1 MAKPLVVVIPHQLGL
16 AEAHRRLD
24 GGIGEAKALLQK
36 AGLSM
41 ADASWEGERL
51 SFVVGALNQKVDGHI
66 DVAEDTV
73 RVEVNLPRILSLFAS
88 KVQQV
93 IGHNGTKLLTKK

>member
-41 ADASWEGERL
+41 AEASWEGERL
-51 SFVVGALNQKVDGHI
+51 SFLVGALNQKVDGHI
-66 DVAEDTV
+66 DVAADSV
-73 RVEVNLPRILSLFAS
+73 RVEVNLPLILSLFAGRI
-88 KVQQV
+88 QQA
-93 IGHNGTKLLTKK
+93 IDQNGVKLLTKK

>member
-24 GGIGEAKALLQK
+24 SGIGEAKAMLQK

-41 ADASWEGERL
+41 AEASWEGERL
-51 SFVVGALNQKVDGHI
+51 SFAVGALNQKVDGHI
-66 DVAEDTV
+66 DVAADTV
-73 RVEVNLPRILSLFAS
+73 RVEVNLPLILSVFAGAVQ
-88 KVQQV
+88 KVIDQ
-93 IGHNGTKLLTKK
+93 NGTKLLTKK

>member
-16 AEAHRRLD
+16 AEAHRRLE
-24 GGIGEAKALLQK
+24 GGIEQARAMLQK

-41 ADASWEGERL
+41 ADASWQGERL

-66 DVAEDTV
+66 DVADDTV
-73 RVEVNLPRILSLFAS
+73 RVEVNLPLILSLFAG
-88 KVQQV
+88 KLQQ
-93 IGHNGTKLLTKK
+93 IIDQNGTKMLTKK